1 MTGAVPG
8 ARRADAGLRVLRSAA
23 FSAVCVPVSA
33 CAHAAVAGG
42 GPSWRALL
50 AGVLVM
56 LVLVTP
62 LADRERSRA
71 GIVATLLCGQVVLHV
86 LFCLGRHGAG
96 GGMPTSMHTTAA
108 HQGAGHAA
116 AGMPM
121 PLMPS
126 PAMFAVHLAAAL
138 LLGWV
143 VHRGERALWLL
154 VRVSLRT
161 AGRLAGPAAAMLA
174 ALLVPPAAPQVSR
187 LHASARRRDRKT
199 EPDGIVVLHHVVIR
213 RGPPLAGT
221 SRRFAE
227 AA

>member
-1 MTGAVPG
+1 
-8 ARRADAGLRVLRSAA
+8 
-23 FSAVCVPVSA
+23 
-33 CAHAAVAGG
+33 
-42 GPSWRALL
+42 
-50 AGVLVM
+50 M

-62 LADRERSRA
+62 LADRERSRS
-71 GIVATLLCGQVVLHV
+71 GIVATLLCGQVILHV

-96 GGMPTSMHTTAA
+96 GGMPASMHATAA
-108 HQGAGHAA
+108 HHGAGHAA

-126 PAMFAVHLAAAL
+126 PAMFAVHLAAAF

-154 VRVSLRT
+154 VRLSLRT
-161 AGRLAGPAAAMLA
+161 AERLAGPAAALLA
-174 ALLVPPAAPQVSR
+174 ALVVGSAVTPVCR
-187 LHASARRRDRKT
+187 LHTGARRRERAAV
-199 EPDGIVVLHHVVIR
+199 PDGIVVLHHAVIR
-213 RGPPLAGT
+213 RGPPPAGA